1 MPGPDT
7 HAGLR
12 TLRDLLRDAKGRLR
26 DITDT
31 PRLDAELLLAHSL
44 GLKRAA
50 LLARLNTQLSDASV
64 FEAYIDRRCNA
75 EPIAYITG
83 TWEFFSLEL
92 EIEAPVLVP
101 RPETEHLVETVLEHI
116 GNSDARLL
124 DLCTGS
130 GCVAIAIAHNA
141 PKCTVVATD
150 LRASNLAL
158 ARRNAVRH
166 ELERRIDFRQGD
178 LFHALDDAEEAFN
191 VIAANPPYIEA
202 GAWDRLPRV
211 IRDHEDPAA
220 LLAGVDGLDLIRRLI
235 EGAREY
241 LRPGGL
247 LAFEFGMGQYE
258 PVCELMKA
266 SGYAHTRCARD
277 LAGIDRI
284 AMGNAPE

>member
-1 MPGPDT
+1 
-7 HAGLR
+7 
-12 TLRDLLRDAKGRLR
+12 KERLHEF
-26 DITDT
+26 TDT

-50 LLARLNTQLSDASV
+50 LLARLGTCLSDASV
-64 FEAYIDRRCNA
+64 FETYIERRRNA

-83 TWEFFSLEL
+83 TWEFFSLEF

-116 GNSDARLL
+116 GNSDARVL

-141 PKCTVVATD
+141 PKSTLIATD

-158 ARRNAVRH
+158 AQRNAVRH
-166 ELERRIDFRQGD
+166 ELETRIDFRQGD
-178 LFHALDDAEEAFN
+178 LFHALDDAEEPFD
-191 VIAANPPYIEA
+191 VIASNPPYVEA
-202 GAWDRLPRV
+202 GAWDGLPRV

-235 EGAREY
+235 ADAPKH

-258 PVCELMKA
+258 QVCGLMKA
-266 SGYAHTRCARD
+266 CGYAHLRCVRD
-277 LAGIDRI
+277 LAGIERI
-284 AMGNAPE
+284 ALGSAPE